1 MAKPRV
7 PHPGRVLLED
17 WLDPCGISQNELARR
32 MNLSPR
38 RVNEIVLGKR
48 GISADTALRLGEMFG
63 LDPRYWMRLQMEY
76 ELDQA
81 TLPPGLRAK
90 KLPAPKRARAARRYD
105 AFRFL
110 MDDGI
115 GISHV
120 PALGEDSTGL

>member
-1 MAKPRV
+1 
-7 PHPGRVLLED
+7 
-17 WLDPCGISQNELARR
+17 

-48 GISADTALRLGEMFG
+48 GITADTALRLGEMFG

-76 ELDQA
+76 ELYQA

-90 KLPAPKRARAARRYD
+90 KLPAPKRGHAARRCD

-110 MDDGI
+110 MDEGI
-115 GISHV
+115 GIWHV
-120 PALGEDSTGL
+120 PARGEGSEDL